1 MCCPAFAI
9 LSLSLMHKHRLWL
22 WLIAGVTCGCSAPLR
37 SASLLSSLI
46 LNITLRRKKDAA
58 EHIEHFACLHLM
70 YMARGECLI
79 MTSILLNHSSLGSL
93 YSNTHWSHRCD
104 GCDIDVPGLWSSAHT
119 RQQHSLSISAETAEN
134 GAKWLVAHKYCTS
147 AGGDAAESRG
157 MTKREQGKVREQE
170 NNGGAL
176 LPNHQRH
183 PG

>member
-1 MCCPAFAI
+1 MLHVVAEHHWGQPHYLVHLF
-9 LSLSLMHKHRLWL
+9 
-22 WLIAGVTCGCSAPLR
+22 LISRWEGK
-37 SASLLSSLI
+37 
-46 LNITLRRKKDAA
+46 NDDA

-70 YMARGECLI
+70 YVAQSECLI

-104 GCDIDVPGLWSSAHT
+104 GCDLDVPGLWSSAHT
-119 RQQHSLSISAETAEN
+119 RQQHSLSISAVTAKN